1 MTEIQELRINCNSK
15 YMFYFQALYLVFS
28 FGYMMTL
35 FHIFRTTLNIVIIYF
50 IPNIFLIWM
59 IAQSIGKFTRSN
71 NKITKQDEVQIC
83 WKVLFSRTKGI
94 GGQTLSLRIRGCYS
108 DSFGDGFLEA
118 GHFVVSRICAA
129 VISVTFGTYH
139 AAQRVNCSAY
149 WSQGGPCIKSFC
161 LQGTYS
167 GLNGR

>member
-1 MTEIQELRINCNSK
+1 MQFSK
-15 YMFYFQALYLVFS
+15 RYFAS
-28 FGYMMTL
+28 TL
-35 FHIFRTTLNIVIIYF
+35 HCF
-50 IPNIFLIWM
+50 IFLYQTKHCYHLSYSEIKAIWM
-59 IAQSIGKFTRSN
+59 ITQWIAKFTHSN

-94 GGQTLSLRIRGCYS
+94 VGQTLSLRIRGCYS

-129 VISVTFGTYH
+129 VVSVIFGTYH
-139 AAQRVNCSAY
+139 AAERVDCSAY
-149 WSQGGPCIKSFC
+149 WPQGGSCIKSFC

-167 GLNGR
+167 GLNGRQFRLKCSICWK

>member
-1 MTEIQELRINCNSK
+1 MTSVSK
-15 YMFYFQALYLVFS
+15 NNIYMFRTNYLVFS

-35 FHIFRTTLNIVIIYF
+35 FHIFHTKLNIVIIYF
-50 IPNIFLIWM
+50 IPKIISIWM
-59 IAQSIGKFTRSN
+59 ITQWIGKFTRSN
-71 NKITKQDEVQIC
+71 NKITKQDEVQIS
-83 WKVLFSRTKGI
+83 WKVLFSRTKGVS
-94 GGQTLSLRIRGCYS
+94 GQTLSLGIRGCYS

-118 GHFVVSRICAA
+118 GHFVVSRICTA